1 MLTASF
7 TSKAKVN
14 DRLIDQLSHFI
25 GWVLAAYLYFRFW
38 DAFAM
43 TYTYEPGRTEGLSLL
58 TSGPLSFNFWV
69 GEMLLGAV
77 LPIIILLNPRL
88 RSRKLL
94 RMIALALVVG
104 GVVAYRWDT
113 NLTGQLVLL
122 TYLPQEI
129 TVRYT
134 AYLPSLIEFLV
145 GAGIVAYGLMAFT
158 LGARY
163 LNVVNHEVA
172 PEAEHQMKMVTAGT
186 I

>member
-1 MLTASF
+1 
-7 TSKAKVN
+7 
-14 DRLIDQLSHFI
+14 
-25 GWVLAAYLYFRFW
+25 
-38 DAFAM
+38 
-43 TYTYEPGRTEGLSLL
+43 
-58 TSGPLSFNFWV
+58 
-69 GEMLLGAV
+69 
-77 LPIIILLNPRL
+77 
-88 RSRKLL
+88 
-94 RMIALALVVG
+94 MIALALVVG

-113 NLTGQLVLL
+113 NLAGQLVLL

-134 AYLPSLIEFLV
+134 AYIPSLIEILI

-172 PEAEHQMKMVTAGT
+172 PEIEPQTQMVTAGT